1 MNKMKITDVKVKRRH
16 VKLHT
21 PFKTALRTVTEI
33 ESIDVVIHTDEGIVG
48 KGAATATPVI
58 TGDFA
63 NGIEEAILGP
73 IRSMLV
79 DKDVLQFQ
87 TLLLHIQMSCIGN
100 TSAKAAVDM
109 ALYDVY
115 CQFHNIPLYALLG
128 GKKEIYTDI
137 TVSVDEPLLMAKEAK
152 KHIEKGFQTLKIKV
166 GKEAHLDLERIEAIR
181 NVVPKSTTL
190 RLDANQGWKPKE
202 AVSIIREMENR
213 NLNIEFVEQPVHA
226 KDWEGLKYVKDNVQT
241 PIMADESMFSAS
253 DALKIVQGGYAD
265 LLNIKLMKCGGIREA
280 WRIADIAEAA
290 GVKCMVGSMMESS
303 LSVSAVAHLA
313 AAHPNIHY
321 FDLDAP
327 LWLVEEPERMTY
339 AGPKVNLHSV
349 VNIQS

>member
-1 MNKMKITDVKVKRRH
+1 MKIIDLTVKHRYI
-16 VKLHT
+16 KLHT

-33 ESIDVVIHTDEGIVG
+33 ESIDVFIHTDEGVIG
-48 KGAATATPVI
+48 KGAGTATPVI

-63 NGIEEAILGP
+63 SGMEEAILGP
-73 IRSMLV
+73 IRS
-79 DKDVLQFQ
+79 VLIGKELQQFQ
-87 TLLLHIQMSCIGN
+87 ALLLQIQMSCVGN

-128 GKKEIYTDI
+128 GQKEIQTDI
-137 TVSVDEPLLMAKEAK
+137 TVSVDEPILMAKEAK
-152 KHIEKGFQTLKIKV
+152 SHVEKGFNTLKIKV
-166 GKEAHLDLERIEAIR
+166 GKSAELDLERIEAIR
-181 NVVPKSTTL
+181 NVVPKDVTL
-190 RLDANQGWKPKE
+190 RLDANQGWSPKE

-226 KDWEGLKYVKDNVQT
+226 KDWEGMKYVKDHVQT
-241 PIMADESMFSAS
+241 PIMADESVFSAQ
-253 DALKIVQGGYAD
+253 DALKLVQGQYAD

-280 WRIADIAEAA
+280 WKIADIAGAA

-303 LSVSAVAHLA
+303 LSVAAITHVA

-327 LWLVEEPERMTY
+327 LWLMEEPGGITY
-339 AGPKVNLHSV
+339 NGPKVNLHHA
-349 VNIQS
+349 VNIK